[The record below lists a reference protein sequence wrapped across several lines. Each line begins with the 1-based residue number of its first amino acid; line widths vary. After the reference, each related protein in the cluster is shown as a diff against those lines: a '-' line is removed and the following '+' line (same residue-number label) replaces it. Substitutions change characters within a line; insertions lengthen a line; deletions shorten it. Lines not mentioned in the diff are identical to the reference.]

1 MGGLVESFSVFFW
14 TLGLELGFNFMK
26 RMSGF
31 RVLYCR
37 RGFVFFAERG
47 WFAFSTRL
55 FLSGLLK
62 NSALQVTYCIT
73 FEIAYLHSK
82 FALIDINTSFAL
94 NYVQNLFA
102 RS

>member
-14 TLGLELGFNFMK
+14 TLGLELGFNFK

-31 RVLYCR
+31 RVLYCQ

-47 WFAFSTRL
+47 WLVCIFTRL